1 MYIYILNVI
10 FNNMNIINIFL
21 LFKKKKKKI
30 FFILINYIKF

>member
-21 LFKKKKKKI
+21 LFKKKKKKN
-30 FFILINYIKF
+30 FLY